1 MTNLITDR
9 CSNCT
14 CYSQETCAAG
24 ILPPSVGDGYC
35 TDVTNIQQCNFDG
48 GDCCLLEVNTDYC
61 LNCSCS
67 DSGVITSPGFP
78 KTYDINLNLT
88 WLIQVPIGQL
98 IEISFVIFD
107 VEIDGSICR

>member
-1 MTNLITDR
+1 MDR

-14 CYSQETCAAG
+14 CYSQETCVAG

-48 GDCCLLEVNTDYC
+48 GDCCLLNVNTDYC

-78 KTYDINLNLT
+78 EAYDNNLFLT
-88 WLIQVPIGQL
+88 WLIQVPLGQL
-98 IEISFVIFD
+98 IEISFVSFD
-107 VEIDGSICR
+107 LEEEDDYSICK